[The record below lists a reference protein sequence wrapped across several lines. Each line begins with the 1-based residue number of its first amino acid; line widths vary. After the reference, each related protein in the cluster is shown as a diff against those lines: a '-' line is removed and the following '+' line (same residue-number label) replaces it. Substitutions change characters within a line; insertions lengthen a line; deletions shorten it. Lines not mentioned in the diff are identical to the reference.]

1 MNKIWILLA
10 LVVAQNALAA
20 DCPPLLNRTITT
32 LQGNK
37 INLCEFAGKPILVVN
52 TASRCGFTPQF
63 DTLEAMYSKY
73 GLRGLLVLG
82 FPSNDFKQELSTNT
96 EIANFCKST
105 YKVKFPMSEP
115 SIVTGDNA
123 NDLFKM
129 LAKSTGAQPQWNFH
143 KYLISTDGKTV
154 YSFATEVEPDS
165 KIIMDKITPML
176 N

>member
-1 MNKIWILLA
+1 MLSLFIA
-10 LVVAQNALAA
+10 HNALATE
-20 DCPPLLNRTITT
+20 CPPLLNRTITT

-37 INLCEFAGKPILVVN
+37 INLCEYAGKPILVVN

-73 GLRGLLVLG
+73 GQRGLLVLG
-82 FPSNDFKQELSTNT
+82 FPSNDFKQELSTNA
-96 EIANFCKST
+96 EIAKFCKST

-115 SIVTGDNA
+115 SMVSGTNA
-123 NDLFKM
+123 NDLFKE
-129 LAKSTGAQPQWNFH
+129 LAKSTGIEPQWNFH

-154 YSFATEVEPDS
+154 FSFATEVAPDS
-165 KIIMDKITPML
+165 NVIMDKLTPML